1 MSGLQLWL
9 NFLQSGLKNASICLH
24 VTLTQVFVEN
34 TCINVSTKFVKS
46 HYNKNLIVLHVVV
59 AWLLRI
65 GESLPRSF
73 TVQSINLQKRN
84 STNISPTC
92 SITYLFQTGLNK

>member
-1 MSGLQLWL
+1 M
-9 NFLQSGLKNASICLH
+9 KNASICLH

-34 TCINVSTKFVKS
+34 ACINVSTKFVKS
-46 HYNKNLIVLHVVV
+46 HYNENLIELHVVV

-65 GESLPRSF
+65 GEYLPCSF
-73 TVQSINLQKRN
+73 KVQSINFQKRN

-92 SITYLFQTGLNK
+92 STTYLFQTVLNK